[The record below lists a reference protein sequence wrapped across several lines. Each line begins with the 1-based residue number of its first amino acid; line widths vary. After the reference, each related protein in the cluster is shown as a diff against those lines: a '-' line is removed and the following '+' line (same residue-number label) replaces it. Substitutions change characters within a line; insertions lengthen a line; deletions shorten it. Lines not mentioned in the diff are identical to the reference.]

1 MSFFKIKKIFSHM
14 SLSARIICGLLG
26 IIALLGLLQ
35 IWDIEQMGMRQKEDI
50 RQKALQGRLAL
61 IDEVNRLA
69 GFNLKLAKVLA
80 DMPEVKTY
88 VGKRQREALL
98 AAVKPLISSVNNGSD
113 IKIRVHF
120 HIPPGTSFLRVWKPD
135 KNGDDI
141 SSFRNTVVEV
151 LSTGRPVKGIE
162 AGRVGL
168 AIRGIAPIFW
178 KGNKPAGSIE
188 VATNLAAVAEVL
200 EKTRGEINQ
209 IFAIPRVDATASAS
223 ELKRLGKFITLSSP
237 SAHIPE
243 GIITP
248 DLLEKAARDG
258 SAEVDLEDML
268 VTAVAIPDYHGVP
281 TGIYVRFN
289 DMTAMNAILK
299 EETLKAG
306 ATATGV
312 MLIAVIL
319 TFFGIR
325 YNVRQPIHNILEVMD
340 QVTQGRL
347 DASLKPQ
354 GASEIRLMARM
365 GNNIVYSTGNLV
377 KVIKAQAAGLKR
389 NTQELAGAVTIIT
402 EGSGD
407 IDMAAE
413 QVAAS
418 STHAAETLSTVAASV
433 NELNQATSE
442 IAQSVA
448 ETAGATNHA
457 QEKALVANTAIERL
471 GKDSEKIGG
480 IVEVITSIAEQ
491 TNLLALNATIEA
503 ARAGEAGKGFAVV
516 ANEVKELAKQT
527 ARATDEIS
535 SMISSLQ
542 AETSSAVS
550 AVEEITAIVARVNDL
565 ANTIASAAEEQTAT
579 VAEINE
585 SVSSSAEQVSHLEQQ
600 AEALAEQASEFSA
613 VSGIVAKVQQSVH
626 DNAEQAIEVANL
638 YTVNDQAIRNAM
650 PYTSSRVQMTGGVL
664 AHFAWY
670 EEVKAAIYMNQKP
683 MVEHDPD
690 KCLLGYW
697 INNSVERCGKNP
709 GIITE
714 INSLHKE
721 LHAALHDIDRSV
733 STGSTR
739 DELENLFEEKI
750 HSRFKT
756 LMELMAQARKTAC
769 SDYGYDA

>member
-650 PYTSSRVQMTGGVL
+650 PYTSIY
-664 AHFAWY
+664 HFQIKYSDTAQNVY
-670 EEVKAAIYMNQKP
+670 MYHNIYHM
-683 MVEHDPD
+683 
-690 KCLLGYW
+690 
-697 INNSVERCGKNP
+697 
-709 GIITE
+709 
-714 INSLHKE
+714 
-721 LHAALHDIDRSV
+721 
-733 STGSTR
+733 
-739 DELENLFEEKI
+739 
-750 HSRFKT
+750 
-756 LMELMAQARKTAC
+756 
-769 SDYGYDA
+769 